1 MNIFFTNQKEYYAFT
16 HQESDRIKK
25 GKEYYAFTHQEES
38 DRILLTLVKTHGFS
52 NYSS

>member
-1 MNIFFTNQKEYYAFT
+1 MNIFFTKE
-16 HQESDRIKK
+16 
-25 GKEYYAFTHQEES
+25 KEYYAFTHQEES